1 MSVTTVAFNE
11 GPTPTTN
18 KQEQVIKGDRVNKKL
33 IAAIERLREAGKR
46 SHIRIGQER
55 EGLASICPAEYGQ
68 TCTCAAG
75 PHNAVVDA
83 AAEAALAEARK
94 LVPKYDCAKCGRD
107 ACPHS
112 GRYPKRPGPPDGCSS
127 FKETP

>member
-1 MSVTTVAFNE
+1 MNGE
-11 GPTPTTN
+11 
-18 KQEQVIKGDRVNKKL
+18 L

-46 SHIRIGQER
+46 NWHCGSEWDTWENCPKHP
-55 EGLASICPAEYGQ
+55 EGCSDPDTPEGI
-68 TCTCAAG
+68 CTCGADK
-75 PHNAVVDA
+75 HNELVDA